1 MRLRKL
7 TDKQIKFIDEYLIDL
22 NATRAYKAAYPNVKK
37 DETAA
42 SAAARMLRNV
52 KVQEHLKK
60 RQKDLQ
66 KRTEITQEAVLKEL
80 AKIAFSNGT
89 DFAEIVNRTVVD
101 RETHQPIIDE
111 NTGEPRTYK
120 EVVVKATKDIP
131 EDKRAA
137 IAAIKENKYGIS
149 VESYD
154 KVKALELIGKH
165 IGMFTDKLEV
175 KGNINNPF
183 EGLTTEQLL
192 KLAGEDDDLDE

>member
-1 MRLRKL
+1 MRKL
-7 TDKQIKFIDEYLIDL
+7 TDKQVRFIDEYLIDL
-22 NATRAYKAAYPNVKK
+22 NATQAYKRAGYSVKSDNAAGVEGLKL
-37 DETAA
+37 
-42 SAAARMLRNV
+42 LRNP
-52 KVQEHLKK
+52 KIQEELKK
-60 RQKDLQ
+60 RQDDLQ
-66 KRTEITQEAVLKEL
+66 KRTEITQENVLKEL

-101 RETHQPIIDE
+101 RETHLPIIDE
-111 NTGEPRTYK
+111 HTGEPRIYK

-131 EDKRAA
+131 ENKRAA

-192 KLAGEDDDLDE
+192 RLAGEDDDLDE

>member
-1 MRLRKL
+1 MKKL
-7 TDKQIKFIDEYLIDL
+7 TDKQKRFVDEYLIDM
-22 NATRAYKAAYPNVKK
+22 NATQAYKAAYPSVKK

-52 KVQEHLKK
+52 KVQEYLKE

-66 KRTEITQEAVLKEL
+66 KRTEITQENVLKEL

-101 RETHQPIIDE
+101 RETHLPIIDE

-120 EVVVKATKDIP
+120 EVVVKGTKDVP
-131 EDKRAA
+131 ENKRAA
-137 IAAIKENKYGIS
+137 ISAIKETKYGIA

-175 KGNINNPF
+175 KGSINNPL

-192 KLAGEDDDLDE
+192 KLAGEEDDLEE